1 MSRKVEGGYF
11 EDKGSLEAGARGR
24 WSGQD
29 PKRCWGP
36 TDDGLPL
43 LLASAA
49 SVFPAAQ
56 KAPTRTPIARHCHG
70 LGSEAGTTE
79 PGTAPPPPLPWREGT
94 SPLTRA
100 QPCSGAPVGV
110 QTAKPS
116 VSWRGRLPRPACVP
130 GARTWQASAREGGG
144 GRGAGQGATVPGRLP
159 RGRVLDLPSGD
170 PGAQAVTP
178 PCSLAAAAFL
188 VGSAKH
194 VAQPVAALE
203 SAAEAGAGTLDN
215 PLGTLNPL
223 KLLLS
228 SLGIPVN
235 HLIEGSQKC
244 VAELGP
250 EAVGAVKA
258 LKALLGALTM
268 FG

>member
-1 MSRKVEGGYF
+1 MK
-11 EDKGSLEAGARGR
+11 
-24 WSGQD
+24 
-29 PKRCWGP
+29 
-36 TDDGLPL
+36 
-43 LLASAA
+43 
-49 SVFPAAQ
+49 
-56 KAPTRTPIARHCHG
+56 
-70 LGSEAGTTE
+70 
-79 PGTAPPPPLPWREGT
+79 
-94 SPLTRA
+94 
-100 QPCSGAPVGV
+100 
-110 QTAKPS
+110 
-116 VSWRGRLPRPACVP
+116 
-130 GARTWQASAREGGG
+130 
-144 GRGAGQGATVPGRLP
+144 P
-159 RGRVLDLPSGD
+159 RGLARAAAGSPRAPS
-170 PGAQAVTP
+170 
-178 PCSLAAAAFL
+178 PCAMKLAALLGLCVALSCSSAAAFL